1 MIAGKNSCH
10 HSPLS
15 NVPSASFVIVPQLA
29 AGDCTPSPIKLK
41 NDSEKIAAGIVND
54 KFTIIM
60 PVKFGIK
67 CPYIIF
73 ICDVPNRSAAIT
85 NSLCFKDKT
94 CALTRRAIPIHPVNA
109 RAMIMVKRPGF
120 ITINSK
126 ITINKYG
133 IPYNTSIPRI
143 IHSSI
148 NVPRRLRPLTYPL
161 NPPISTPS
169 PISRAAATNPT
180 VNEIFPPAQV
190 RAHISLPKSSVPNQR
205 SLLGGKFVASFTCS
219 LAVNGV
225 KLSPTSEK
233 TIMSNNVTDPKTAIG
248 FDTNLRNTSFFR
260 LIFC

>member
-1 MIAGKNSCH
+1 MYLIA
-10 HSPLS
+10 P
-15 NVPSASFVIVPQLA
+15 F
-29 AGDCTPSPIKLK
+29 
-41 NDSEKIAAGIVND
+41 
-54 KFTIIM
+54 
-60 PVKFGIK
+60 
-67 CPYIIF
+67 
-73 ICDVPNRSAAIT
+73 AIT

-169 PISRAAATNPT
+169 PISRAMPLIQLLMKFSRQPKYVPIYLFPNHLFRTN
-180 VNEIFPPAQV
+180 
-190 RAHISLPKSSVPNQR
+190 AHY
-205 SLLGGKFVASFTCS
+205 
-219 LAVNGV
+219 
-225 KLSPTSEK
+225 
-233 TIMSNNVTDPKTAIG
+233 
-248 FDTNLRNTSFFR
+248 
-260 LIFC
+260 